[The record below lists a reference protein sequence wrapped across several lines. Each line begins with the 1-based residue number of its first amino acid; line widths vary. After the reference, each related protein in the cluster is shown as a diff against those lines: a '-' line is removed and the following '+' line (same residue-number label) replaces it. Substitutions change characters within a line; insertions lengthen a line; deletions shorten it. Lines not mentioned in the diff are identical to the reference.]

1 MIEPKVFDNTDYS
14 SRLACNQE
22 LMALVAAEF
31 IKEAK
36 SLLDILHTHIVN
48 QEWDEFSLVLH
59 RLKGAALEVS
69 GNRFC
74 KLIMEMEMQSKQGN
88 FDTISSRYSIL
99 KEEFDALVYALNQYV
114 LQ

>member
-1 MIEPKVFDNTDYS
+1 MFEIEVFDNADYS

-31 IKEAK
+31 IKEAE
-36 SLLDILHTHIVN
+36 SLLDILHTHLVN
-48 QEWDEFSLVLH
+48 QEWDEFSLVSH

-74 KLIMEMEMQSKQGN
+74 RLIVEMEIQSKQGN
-88 FDTISSRYSIL
+88 VDTISSSYSTL